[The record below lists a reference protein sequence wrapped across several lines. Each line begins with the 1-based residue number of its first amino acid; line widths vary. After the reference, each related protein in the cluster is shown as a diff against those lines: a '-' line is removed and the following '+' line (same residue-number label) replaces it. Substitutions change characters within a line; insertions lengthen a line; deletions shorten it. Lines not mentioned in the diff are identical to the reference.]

1 MMKGMLDAL
10 EHLFEH
16 GGWLAQVALA
26 AWALALVVPIVT
38 LFGPRS
44 RSLAIAC
51 VAVLVV
57 AWLAS
62 GAMQV
67 DLHDAILSER
77 VVEGSHLSFWVH
89 VQTHFATLRI
99 GGGALLLATS
109 LSGVVVARERR
120 AATALVPF
128 VLLGLAALVM
138 ILYPLDFLERHG
150 WGVVVQDVAFER
162 RHEQFASIRVGLWL
176 VAAIGGGLAVSYR
189 LRNLPTMNRSPA
201 RAFVPVAMLLGGA
214 MAFVVSRGHAHDAAH
229 PLPPHDLGLL
239 GSLDR
244 EVGIPHPDAVGCGR
258 LLQVPRAR
266 LKNGVHVS
274 DYWAN
279 DLPSLRRAVDA
290 LDPGDP
296 LAPVRRQ
303 MLLYQPPTE
312 RDADALAELA
322 RHGFDDLHL
331 LTLRTRRVVTATR
344 GELELHRVCTI
355 PLAAA
360 SHVALPTEAVDDW
373 DRDDVD

>member
-1 MMKGMLDAL
+1 MTTGMLDAL

-26 AWALALVVPIVT
+26 AWALALVVPVFA
-38 LFGPRS
+38 LLGPRS
-44 RSLAIAC
+44 RSLAFAC

-62 GAMQV
+62 VAMQV
-67 DLHDAILSER
+67 DLHHAILWER
-77 VVEGSHLSFWVH
+77 VRPRQFWIHLH
-89 VQTHFATLRI
+89 AHFATLRI
-99 GGGALLLATS
+99 GGGALLLATC

-120 AATALVPF
+120 AATALAPF
-128 VLLGLAALVM
+128 VLLAFAALVM
-138 ILYPLDFLERHG
+138 VLYPLDFLDG
-150 WGVVVQDVAFER
+150 WGDVVQDFDVAFER
-162 RHEQFASIRVGLWL
+162 RHEQFASIRAGLWL

-189 LRNLPTMNRSPA
+189 LRNLPMTDHRSPV
-201 RAFVPVAMLLGGA
+201 RVFVPIAMLLGGA
-214 MAFVVSRGHAHDAAH
+214 MAFFVSRGHAHDAAH
-229 PLPPHDLGLL
+229 PLPPHHLGLL

-244 EVGIPHPDAVGCGR
+244 EVGVPHPDGVACGPR
-258 LLQVPRAR
+258 LEAPLAR

-279 DLPSLRRAVDA
+279 DLPSLRRALDT

-296 LAPVRRQ
+296 LALVRRW

-331 LTLRTRRVVTATR
+331 LTLHTRRVVTATR
-344 GELELHRVCTI
+344 GEIELHQVCTI
-355 PLAAA
+355 PLDA
-360 SHVALPTEAVDDW
+360 SPVALPEAVDDSH
-373 DRDDVD
+373 RRDVD